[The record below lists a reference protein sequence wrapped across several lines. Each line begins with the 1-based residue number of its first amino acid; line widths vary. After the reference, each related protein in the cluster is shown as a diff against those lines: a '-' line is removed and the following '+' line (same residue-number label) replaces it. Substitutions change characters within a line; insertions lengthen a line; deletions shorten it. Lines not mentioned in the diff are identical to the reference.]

1 MKKTLA
7 LVAAIVFACQ
17 LSNAQTNK
25 GTQNL
30 GLNLGYIHTTN
41 TISGAGSIY
50 KLSASS
56 FNIGPNFGYFISD
69 GLEIGA
75 GFRFNASSQNN
86 SNENPQ
92 GYIATDKQTSN
103 VYGGS
108 VYFRKYVLYDKKI
121 GFRAGP
127 YAGYNYGTSKHS
139 PNTYLANPK
148 EVKGATNDYNAGANL
163 DLVYYPSPKVGIAAT
178 LVNLAYSHN
187 KSTDNSSPNT
197 SEVENFAFNFTI
209 VV

>member
-1 MKKTLA
+1 MQAVKTTVTKTLK
-7 LVAAIVFACQ
+7 VISQ
-17 LSNAQTNK
+17 QTNK
-25 GTQNL
+25 PAMFMAVLFIL
-30 GLNLGYIHTTN
+30 GSMCCMI
-41 TISGAGSIY
+41 
-50 KLSASS
+50 
-56 FNIGPNFGYFISD
+56 
-69 GLEIGA
+69 
-75 GFRFNASSQNN
+75 
-86 SNENPQ
+86 
-92 GYIATDKQTSN
+92 
-103 VYGGS
+103 
-108 VYFRKYVLYDKKI
+108 KKI

-197 SEVENFAFNFTI
+197 NEVENFAFNFINSGLTLN
-209 VV
+209 VFFVLGSK